1 MTLTGI
7 FLFVGLAGWLLGR
20 WMKAESIL
28 IQKKIE
34 GVSWQ
39 IEKLEEKIDNM
50 KNSDFNKMLAE
61 AEGEEA

>member
-7 FLFVGLAGWLLGR
+7 FLFVGLVGWLLGR
-20 WMKAESIL
+20 WMQAESIL

-39 IEKLEEKIDNM
+39 IEKLEEKIDSM
-50 KNSDFNKMLAE
+50 KYSDFDKMLAE
-61 AEGEEA
+61 AEEEEA